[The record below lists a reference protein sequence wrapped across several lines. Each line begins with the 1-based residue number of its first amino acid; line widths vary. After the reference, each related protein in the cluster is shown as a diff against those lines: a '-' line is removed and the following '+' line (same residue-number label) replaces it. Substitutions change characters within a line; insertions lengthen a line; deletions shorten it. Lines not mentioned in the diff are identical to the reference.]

1 MFAAKTLGMRSCR
14 IVLFFLLLISSVS
27 SYCQQ
32 SFFIYIQNDQR
43 QPFFVKLD
51 RKVLSSSNNGYLI
64 IPKLPAGPV
73 QLSIGFPK
81 SAEPDLRFTCIIDKQ
96 DAGFLLRSFGEK
108 GYGLFNLQTLDVVM
122 QLREDPAAVAVNT
135 KDPFAEKLANVVGD
149 PSIAQTKTTTPA
161 QSIPVEPA
169 SVDTTTSTQVVSTRL
184 DTIQSVAGSNTPAP
198 DVVLIDSTIAQIST
212 PPTDSTWKRETH
224 IGMLSSGVGDAGL
237 QLVYVDTGSAR
248 IDTIQVLIPVDHVKP
263 PVVTSSP
270 ADTLRSLAVK
280 SGSPVL
286 DVVLEDPKPVEPIA
300 ARSTDTLSQKGFLPM
315 ELPSPHQP
323 ANQADSVRQPVAV
336 LDSVQAP
343 TLISDSVRNVSLVP
357 SSVLEP
363 RPIDTAAVVIPP
375 LESPVLSPST
385 ITSGLPAFNSD
396 CKAVATEDDFLKL
409 RKKMAAG
416 SDDDDMISIA
426 RKAMKAK
433 CYSTFQIR
441 NLSVLFLNDGG
452 RYGFLDMA
460 YAFASDTGNYPQ
472 LVDLLKD
479 LYYINRFKAMIR
491 Q

>member
-1 MFAAKTLGMRSCR
+1 
-14 IVLFFLLLISSVS
+14 
-27 SYCQQ
+27 
-32 SFFIYIQNDQR
+32 
-43 QPFFVKLD
+43 
-51 RKVLSSSNNGYLI
+51 
-64 IPKLPAGPV
+64 
-73 QLSIGFPK
+73 
-81 SAEPDLRFTCIIDKQ
+81 
-96 DAGFLLRSFGEK
+96 
-108 GYGLFNLQTLDVVM
+108 
-122 QLREDPAAVAVNT
+122 
-135 KDPFAEKLANVVGD
+135 
-149 PSIAQTKTTTPA
+149 
-161 QSIPVEPA
+161 
-169 SVDTTTSTQVVSTRL
+169 
-184 DTIQSVAGSNTPAP
+184 
-198 DVVLIDSTIAQIST
+198 
-212 PPTDSTWKRETH
+212 
-224 IGMLSSGVGDAGL
+224 
-237 QLVYVDTGSAR
+237 
-248 IDTIQVLIPVDHVKP
+248 
-263 PVVTSSP
+263 
-270 ADTLRSLAVK
+270 
-280 SGSPVL
+280 
-286 DVVLEDPKPVEPIA
+286 
-300 ARSTDTLSQKGFLPM
+300 M

-375 LESPVLSPST
+375 LESSVLNPST

-479 LYYINRFKAMIR
+479 VYYTNRFKAMIR